1 VTLKPVEKKIWDMIA
16 PDIEAMDLRLV
27 RVQLSGSE
35 FKSLLQIMIEPLEC
49 TAQNRVSVHVDEC
62 ASVSRTVSVILD
74 VEDPISTA
82 YELEVSSTG
91 VERPLVLKEDFDMY
105 KGDRIKTALVEA
117 VDGRKTFFGIL
128 EGLDG
133 DTITVTEEGKGDKIS
148 FDYTNVHK
156 AQVALSKEQFAN
168 LMKPLTEKGNK

>member
-1 VTLKPVEKKIWDMIA
+1 MTLKPVELKIWDMIA

-35 FKSLLQIMIEPLEC
+35 KSNKLQIMIEPLEC
-49 TAQNRVSVHVDEC
+49 TAQNRVSVDVDEC
-62 ASVSRTVSVILD
+62 AAVSRTVSVILD

-91 VERPLVLKEDFDMY
+91 VERPLVLSHDFDWY
-105 KGDRIKTALVEA
+105 KGDRIKVSLVDA
-117 VDGRKTFFGIL
+117 VDGHKTFFGIL
-128 EGLDG
+128 DGIDG
-133 DTITVTEEGKGDKIS
+133 DTISVMEESKGETVS

-156 AQVALSKEQFAN
+156 AQVALSKEQFAE
-168 LMKPLTEKGNK
+168 LMKPLTEKGN